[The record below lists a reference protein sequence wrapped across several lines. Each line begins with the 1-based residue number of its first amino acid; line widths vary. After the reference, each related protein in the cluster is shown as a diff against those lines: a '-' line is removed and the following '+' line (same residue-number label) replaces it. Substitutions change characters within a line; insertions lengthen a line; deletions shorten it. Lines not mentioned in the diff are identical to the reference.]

1 MIEFRLQNEQE
12 VEAQPVQ
19 PEENE
24 APSESSPET
33 PAQEPEGE
41 STGENEGEEVEGE

>member
-1 MIEFRLQNEQE
+1 MIEFKLQDEQE

-24 APSESSPET
+24 APSTPSET
-33 PAQEPEGE
+33 PDQPVDDA
-41 STGENEGEEVEGE
+41 GENDEEVEGE

>member
-1 MIEFRLQNEQE
+1 MIEFKLQDEQE

-33 PAQEPEGE
+33 PTRTPEGN
-41 STGENEGEEVEGE
+41 SGENEGEGTEGE